1 MEQGKLPTGLLKK
14 LVFDNIKGKNPHVM
28 IGPEVG
34 EDCAAVEFGDYACV
48 LSTDP
53 ITGAEKGAGTLA
65 VHISCNDIASCGVEP
80 IGILITLMVP
90 ANGAEDDIDRV
101 MKEAGEA
108 AEELGVEIMGGH
120 TEITSAVNKMVIST
134 TAIGKAH
141 IGRIVTTKGAK
152 LGDDVVMTKWAGL
165 EGTSIIASDLEN
177 ELSGVLNSDEII
189 SAQSLIKHIS
199 VVPEGVLAGKYRVNS
214 MHDVTEGGILGAAW
228 EIAEI
233 SETGIELYLK
243 EIPVL
248 ETTKKIC
255 EYYKINPYRLISSGS
270 MIMTC
275 KEGTKLVSLLKDK
288 GITAS
293 IIGKIIEKD
302 RITIDEEGN
311 KHLLEPPQAD
321 ELFKVV

>member
-1 MEQGKLPTGLLKK
+1 MEQGKLPTELLRK
-14 LVFDNIKGKNPHVM
+14 LVFDNIKAKNPHVI
-28 IGPEVG
+28 IGPEIG
-34 EDCAAVEFGDYACV
+34 EDCAAIRFGDYACV

-53 ITGAEKGAGTLA
+53 ITGAEKGTGTLA
-65 VHISCNDIASCGVEP
+65 IHISCNDIASCGVEP

-90 ANGAEDDIDRV
+90 ANGSKEDIERV
-101 MKEAGEA
+101 MKEAGMA
-108 AEELGVEIMGGH
+108 AKELGVEIIGGH

-134 TAIGKAH
+134 TAIGK
-141 IGRIVTTKGAK
+141 IEIDKIITTKGA
-152 LGDDVVMTKWAGL
+152 LIGDDVVMTKWAGL

-177 ELSGVLNSDEII
+177 ELINILDKNELL
-189 SAQSLIKHIS
+189 SAQSLIKYIS
-199 VVPEGVLAGKYRVNS
+199 VVPEGVLAGKFGVNS

-233 SETGIELYLK
+233 SNTGIELYLSK
-243 EIPVL
+243 IPIL

-255 EYYKINPYRLISSGS
+255 KHYKINPYRLISSGS

-275 KEGTKLVSLLKDK
+275 KEGVKLVNLLEKK

-302 RITIDEEGN
+302 RIIIKSDGSKSE
-311 KHLLEPPQAD
+311 LEPPKAD
-321 ELFKVV
+321 ELFKVI

>member
-1 MEQGKLPTGLLKK
+1 MEPGKLPTELLKK
-14 LVFDNIKGKNPHVM
+14 LVFDNIKSKNPHVM

-34 EDCAAVEFGDYACV
+34 EDCAAIRFGEYVCL

-65 VHISCNDIASCGVEP
+65 IHISCNDIASCGVEP

-90 ANGAEDDIDRV
+90 TDGTEDDIDRV

-108 AEELGVEIMGGH
+108 AKELGVEIIGGH

-134 TAIGKAH
+134 TAVGKAP
-141 IGRIVTTKGAK
+141 IDGIITTKGAK
-152 LGDDVVMTKWAGL
+152 IGDDVIMTKWAGL
-165 EGTSIIASDLEN
+165 EGTSIIASDLANDLADVLSKN
-177 ELSGVLNSDEII
+177 EIE
-189 SAQSLIKHIS
+189 SAQSLIKNIS
-199 VVPEGVLAGKYRVNS
+199 VVPEGVLAGKHGVNS

-228 EIAEI
+228 ELAEI
-233 SETGIELYLK
+233 SETGIELHLK
-243 EIPVL
+243 KIPVL
-248 ETTKKIC
+248 ETTRKIC
-255 EYYKINPYRLISSGS
+255 DYYGIDPFRLISSGS

-275 KEGTKLVSLLKDK
+275 KDGEELINLLKRK

-293 IIGKIIEKD
+293 IIGKIIDED
-302 RITIDEEGN
+302 RIIINENGDRIE
-311 KHLLEPPQAD
+311 LEPPKAD

>member
-1 MEQGKLPTGLLKK
+1 MEPGKLPTELLKK
-14 LVFDNIKGKNPHVM
+14 LVFDNIKSKNPHVM

-34 EDCAAVEFGDYACV
+34 EDCAAIRFGEYVCL

-65 VHISCNDIASCGVEP
+65 IHISCNDIASCGVEP

-90 ANGAEDDIDRV
+90 TDGTEDDIDRV

-108 AEELGVEIMGGH
+108 AKELGVEIIGGH

-134 TAIGKAH
+134 TAVGKAP
-141 IGRIVTTKGAK
+141 IDGIITTKGAK
-152 LGDDVVMTKWAGL
+152 IGDDVIMTKWAGL
-165 EGTSIIASDLEN
+165 EGTSIIASDLAN
-177 ELSGVLNSDEII
+177 DLADVLSKTEIE
-189 SAQSLIKHIS
+189 SAQSLIKNIS
-199 VVPEGVLAGKYRVNS
+199 VVPEGVLAGKYGVNS

-228 EIAEI
+228 ELAEI
-233 SETGIELYLK
+233 SETGIELHLK
-243 EIPVL
+243 KIPVL
-248 ETTKKIC
+248 ETTRKVC
-255 EYYKINPYRLISSGS
+255 DYYGIDPFRLISSGS

-275 KEGTKLVSLLKDK
+275 KDGEELINLLKRK

-293 IIGKIIEKD
+293 IIGKIIDED
-302 RITIDEEGN
+302 RIIINENGDRIE
-311 KHLLEPPQAD
+311 LEPPKAD

>member
-1 MEQGKLPTGLLKK
+1 MEQGKLPTELLKK
-14 LVFDNIKGKNPHVM
+14 LVFENIKGKNPHVM

-34 EDCAAVEFGDYACV
+34 EDCAVVKFGDYACV

-90 ANGAEDDIDRV
+90 ANGSEDDIDRV
-101 MKEAGEA
+101 MREAGVA

-134 TAIGKAH
+134 TAIGKVH
-141 IGRIVTTKGAK
+141 IDKIVTTKGAK

-177 ELSGVLNSDEII
+177 ELSAVLSVDEII
-189 SAQSLIKHIS
+189 SAQSLIEHIS
-199 VVPEGVLAGKYRVNS
+199 VVPEGVLAGKYGVNS

-233 SETGIELYLK
+233 SGTGIELYLK
-243 EIPVL
+243 EIPIL

-275 KEGTKLVSLLKDK
+275 EEGTKLVNLLKDK

-302 RITIDEEGN
+302 RITIDEGDN
-311 KHLLEPPQAD
+311 KLLLEPPQAD